1 MKLIPGQYNFL
12 ALPPGQSAP
21 FDVGALQRA
30 GLPIAPYI
38 QHGSWETGQPD
49 IMMYGRDPYRGLMGV
64 PTRFGDPRLLRA
76 AQATLRNARGRRP
89 LRRLEGAWCGTG
101 RQPRLDRNQGNYY
114 FPGHKYAQQPL
125 LGLGSVTEYLCS
137 GTQAAKECAA
147 RRDDTMRT
155 SMIVAAGASVVAGLV
170 GALLKRPILGAVAG
184 GVAGGL
190 LHMTWALGY
199 RE

>member
-21 FDVGALQRA
+21 FSQEALQRA
-30 GLPIAPYI
+30 GMPIAPYI
-38 QHGSWETGQPD
+38 EHGSWETGQPD
-49 IMMYGRDPYRGLMGV
+49 IMMYGRDPYRGLMGAPPMRRID
-64 PTRFGDPRLLRA
+64 PTR
-76 AQATLRNARGRRP
+76 GRKP

-101 RQPRLDRNQGNYY
+101 QPRLDRNQGNYS
-114 FPGHKYAQQPL
+114 FPGHSYAQQPL
-125 LGLGSVTEYLCS
+125 LGVGTVTEYLCS
-137 GTQAAKECAA
+137 DTQVAKECAA
-147 RRDDTMRT
+147 KRDDTMRT
-155 SMIVAAGASVVAGLV
+155 SMLVAAGASIVAGLV

-190 LHMTWALGY
+190 LHMTWAMGY

>member
-21 FDVGALQRA
+21 FSQEALQRA
-30 GLPIAPYI
+30 GMPIAPYI
-38 QHGSWETGQPD
+38 EHGSWETGQPD
-49 IMMYGRDPYRGLMGV
+49 IMMYGRDPYRGLMGA
-64 PTRFGDPRLLRA
+64 PM
-76 AQATLRNARGRRP
+76 RRV
-89 LRRLEGAWCGTG
+89 RQ

-114 FPGHKYAQQPL
+114 FPGHRYAQQPL
-125 LGLGSVTEYLCS
+125 LGVGTMTEYLCS
-137 GTQAAKECAA
+137 DTQVAQECAA
-147 RRDDTMRT
+147 KRDDTMKT
-155 SMIVAAGASVVAGLV
+155 SMLVAAGASVVAGLV

-190 LHMTWALGY
+190 LHMTWAMGY